1 MGLDVKGKRNFT
13 FRVLKKGG
21 KGCTRMFCVEIYREH
36 LSRKCTRATYDTFLD
51 DFPKNMPPFWGKHP
65 TLRTKTSCLRHHQ
78 NISSFGM
85 SQPTSKMFWFSVFV
99 KCFLF
104 WCLFGHMIASPKSCH
119 WPKHKIRSFE
129 GKETLHETLQ
139 TTNRQ
144 KNDNERKQQHLDGHD
159 GNCR

>member
-1 MGLDVKGKRNFT
+1 MMGLDVKGKRNFT
-13 FRVLKKGG
+13 FPVLKKGG

-104 WCLFGHMIASPKSCH
+104 WCLFGHMTVLQYELLLLVVAIYLSVQL
-119 WPKHKIRSFE
+119 RS
-129 GKETLHETLQ
+129 
-139 TTNRQ
+139 
-144 KNDNERKQQHLDGHD
+144 
-159 GNCR
+159 

>member
-1 MGLDVKGKRNFT
+1 MMGLDVKGKRNFT

-36 LSRKCTRATYDTFLD
+36 LSRKCTKATYDTFLD

-104 WCLFGHMIASPKSCH
+104 WCLFGHMNVQLVQHRYCVQHMKNSLFPGRINRSIILRKS
-119 WPKHKIRSFE
+119 
-129 GKETLHETLQ
+129 TA
-139 TTNRQ
+139 
-144 KNDNERKQQHLDGHD
+144 
-159 GNCR
+159 

>member
-1 MGLDVKGKRNFT
+1 MMGLDVKGKRNFT

-104 WCLFGHMIASPKSCH
+104 WCLFGHMITLSSPSAEQQRTEKSQ
-119 WPKHKIRSFE
+119 SSL
-129 GKETLHETLQ
+129 T
-139 TTNRQ
+139 
-144 KNDNERKQQHLDGHD
+144 
-159 GNCR
+159 